1 MEKKISVIMLTYNRK
16 ELLHR
21 ALDSVLQQEFKEFE
35 LILINNGSTDGTDEV
50 CNEYA
55 KNDNRIRYF
64 TIKENQG
71 IAFARN
77 FGIDHVQTDYIVI
90 VDDDDYCEK
99 TMFSHLYGMIEEY
112 NADIAITGCVD
123 EFSDGTI
130 RPRYQ
135 YDELYV
141 WDKEEGVSEFL
152 KREKFDA
159 APCTKLFR
167 TSLFQTIRFMLGTRI
182 DDIHV
187 IYKLFVEANRVVSQA
202 YPSYRF
208 YKHSGNETSFLSG
221 DKLKPEIL
229 DEYLNMQEERVSY
242 ISKHLPSLTSQVRYA
257 KYSYM
262 ISMVERIETGL
273 AINCEKQLLQ
283 MKRILTDN
291 IDEFLNAKWITEREI
306 RLFKKYVEK
315 R

>member
-1 MEKKISVIMLTYNRK
+1 MKKKISVIMLAYNRK
-16 ELLHR
+16 ELLYR
-21 ALDSVLQQEFKEFE
+21 ALDSVLQQEFEEFE
-35 LILINNGSTDGTDEV
+35 LILINNGSTDGTDKV
-50 CNEYA
+50 CSEYA
-55 KNDNRIRYF
+55 MRDNRIRYF
-64 TIKENQG
+64 TIKENRG

-77 FGIDHVQTDYIVI
+77 FGVDQVQTDYIII

-99 TMFSHLYGMIEEY
+99 TMFSHLYTMIEEY

-123 EFSDGTI
+123 EYSDGTI

-135 YDELYV
+135 YDELYI

-167 TSLFQTIRFMLGTRI
+167 AFLFNTIRFKLGTRI

-187 IYKLFVEANRVVSQA
+187 IYRLFVEANRVVSQA
-202 YPSYRF
+202 YPNYHF

-221 DKLKPEIL
+221 DKLRPDIL

-242 ISKHLPSLTSQVRYA
+242 ISEHLPSLTLQVRYA
-257 KYSYM
+257 RYSYM

-273 AINCEKQLLQ
+273 AIDCEKQLTLI
-283 MKRILTDN
+283 KRSLREN
-291 IDEFLNAKWITEREI
+291 KEEFLTAKWITEREI
-306 RLFKKYVEK
+306 RLMKKYVEE